1 MEEEIGL
8 LEELLQPSPPQ
19 VILSTA
25 DASNLI
31 TSCENGYDTYKPIF
45 QKLSNY
51 YLAQMDTKVEES
63 LKKRGK
69 SHIFF
74 PVINTKVKRI
84 LASFQ
89 ESYFSNDEFAKI
101 SANGDDEDLA
111 KLADALQG
119 ATDYYTCK
127 IKLFDNF
134 SNIFLNGIVYG
145 TSIVKVMWDST
156 NGVPRLD
163 YLDIDNVYFDPSA
176 RSFEDVRVVIENIF
190 LTNGDVVSLQSG
202 GTYDGDF
209 DASSLTSNVNAHIS
223 TNKYSKIKLQDV
235 YFKENGTWYL
245 STVWNKSVIVRK
257 PVALQ
262 DGLPIFAGYLVPQ
275 LIVPSDTQSIRVYG
289 DSIVAPLSALQEEMN
304 VRRNQQIDAF
314 SLLLNPKM
322 IVGIGSG
329 IDPMDLKRGAGS
341 IIKANNPNGVIVLP
355 APNINPAFNDVSRLD
370 TEIQETIGVTSY
382 NSGIDQQQ
390 MNGTATG
397 ISILSQEA
405 NTRIQAYIRS
415 FNETFMEP
423 VFRQLCKLIYKY
435 GDDSFFTDVD
445 RTQDFDFQVSIN
457 TGLGATNKQIQL
469 NAYNQAFQGFL
480 AVQDVNNARKI
491 LKETLPILGIKNTKE
506 YFDDNQE
513 GQNSFGVANQVG
525 GLGNSS
531 SVPSQQEGNPIPT
544 SPTNGQ
550 LSQSQV

>member
-1 MEEEIGL
+1 MEEIEEI
-8 LEELLQPSPPQ
+8 EQQPE
-19 VILSTA
+19 VLFTTA
-25 DASNLI
+25 DAGELI
-31 TSCENGYDTYKPIF
+31 TSCENGYDSYKAIF
-45 QKLSNY
+45 KKLSNY
-51 YLAQMDTKVEES
+51 YLALMDDKLMES

-74 PVINTKVKRI
+74 PVVNTKVKRI

-101 SANGDDEDLA
+101 NANGDSEDEIKIA
-111 KLADALQG
+111 QSLQG

-134 SNIFLNGIVYG
+134 SKIFLSGIVYG
-145 TSIVKVMWDST
+145 TAIVKVMWAGDK
-156 NGVPRLD
+156 PRID
-163 YLDIDNVYFDPSA
+163 QLDIDNVFFDPSA

-190 LTNGDVVSLQSG
+190 LTKGDIVGLQKSG
-202 GTYDGDF
+202 VYDGVF
-209 DASSLTSNVNAHIS
+209 DGNTLSAETNSTIS
-223 TNKYSKIKLQDV
+223 VNKYSKVKLQDV
-235 YFKENGTWYL
+235 YFKENGKWYL
-245 STVWNKSVIVRK
+245 ATVWNKSTIIRN
-257 PVALQ
+257 PVELQ
-262 DGLPIFAGYLVPQ
+262 DGLPIFVGYLVPQ
-275 LIVPSDTQSIRVYG
+275 LITPDDKQSIRVYG
-289 DSIVAPLSALQEEMN
+289 DSIIAPLSALQEEMN

-341 IIKANNPNGVIVLP
+341 LIKANNPMGVNVLP

-382 NSGIDQQQ
+382 NSGIDQSQ

-423 VFRQLCKLIYKY
+423 VFIHLCKLIYKY
-435 GDDSFFTDVD
+435 GSERFFTDID
-445 RTQDFDFQVSIN
+445 RSIDFDFQASIN

-469 NAYNQAFQGFL
+469 NAYSQAFQMFT
-480 AVQDVNNARKI
+480 AVQDINNARKI
-491 LKETLPILGIKNTKE
+491 IKETLPILGIKNTKE
-506 YFDDNQE
+506 YFNDEQEAENSVGNVNQIGGMGGSNPVLNSQE
-513 GQNSFGVANQVG
+513 GGVISPSTANEQ
-525 GLGNSS
+525 LA
-531 SVPSQQEGNPIPT
+531 PSQVQFGAN
-544 SPTNGQ
+544 
-550 LSQSQV
+550 